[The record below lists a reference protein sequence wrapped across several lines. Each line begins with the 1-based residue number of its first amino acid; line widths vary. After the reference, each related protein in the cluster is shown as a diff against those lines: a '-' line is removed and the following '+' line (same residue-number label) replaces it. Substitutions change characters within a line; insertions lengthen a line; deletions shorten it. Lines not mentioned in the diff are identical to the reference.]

1 MVLILKTLNRTF
13 YSKDSRG
20 WCLLY
25 AMHPCKQSFAVHLI
39 YNKDFFRPIN
49 SFSPLWPSTSSPCY
63 SPVQTSSLQFI
74 QELGRAPER
83 SLSQGSTKLWGL
95 NHYHCHNFLGFLKT
109 QFNNSRIM
117 KMIEKPHNW
126 VALLHQLQ
134 PRQRVHPPK
143 NKISR
148 ILYDRCQIWQL
159 VDNENIID
167 GVGGQNW

>member
-1 MVLILKTLNRTF
+1 MQCTPASRALPYIWYIIKISSAQLTLSAPSGLPPPLQVIL
-13 YSKDSRG
+13 
-20 WCLLY
+20 
-25 AMHPCKQSFAVHLI
+25 
-39 YNKDFFRPIN
+39 RPRLPQI
-49 SFSPLWPSTSSPCY
+49 
-63 SPVQTSSLQFI
+63 I

-83 SLSQGSTKLWGL
+83 SLSLSQSSKLSKFLGL

-143 NKISR
+143 NKTLR
-148 ILYDRCQIWQL
+148 ILHDRCQIWQL
-159 VDNENIID
+159 VDNENIIE

>member
-1 MVLILKTLNRTF
+1 MQCPPASRALPYIWYIIKISSAQLTLSAPSGLPPPLQVIL
-13 YSKDSRG
+13 
-20 WCLLY
+20 
-25 AMHPCKQSFAVHLI
+25 
-39 YNKDFFRPIN
+39 RPRLPQI
-49 SFSPLWPSTSSPCY
+49 
-63 SPVQTSSLQFI
+63 I